1 MTLRIGPGKAPGPF
15 HVHGLDAAWATVV
28 VEALAGDATGRTPGC
43 MEVRDADVTKIR
55 DFTKN

>member
-1 MTLRIGPGKAPGPF
+1 MGPGQAPGPY

-43 MEVRDADVTKIR
+43 MEVHDADVTKIR